1 MARWRMSPEPKP
13 LFIDTA
19 AFFARFNE
27 RAAEHDRARAVF
39 DGIRSGELQY
49 DPLFTSR
56 YVLSELATLMLRKV
70 GHRPAVTALD
80 RIREASSF
88 NVLPVGGDTF
98 DRTCEQFAHY
108 DDHQLSFVDHSSAV
122 LADDRGI
129 EYVFTFDRNDFQ
141 TLGFTVV
148 PDDTGGPW

>member
-1 MARWRMSPEPKP
+1 MSPTPEP

-39 DGIRSGELQY
+39 EGIRSGELQY

-70 GHRPAVTALD
+70 GHRGAVNALD
-80 RIREASSF
+80 TIRKADSF
-88 NVLPVGGDTF
+88 NVLPVGGSAF
-98 DRTCEQFAHY
+98 DRTCEQFAQY
-108 DDHQLSFVDHSSAV
+108 DDQQISFVDHSSAI
-122 LADDRGI
+122 LADNRGI
-129 EYVFTFDRNDFQ
+129 EHVFTFDRSDFR

-148 PDDTGGPW
+148 PDDTGEP